1 MEGAR
6 VLKIAA
12 YQYDISQ
19 DILKNYNEIENAIIE
34 ARKKD
39 VDLIVFPE
47 CCLTG
52 YPPRDIP
59 RADLVNFDLV
69 KETCSKIQI
78 LSNELRISVLVGT
91 VCKDNGQ
98 IYNRAV
104 LFRPEMETS
113 HYDKRALWGWDRDNF
128 TPGEGGGIIE
138 YGDIKIGIRICF
150 EVRFPEYFRELYT
163 EKTDINIVMFYDV
176 SDYDDLD
183 RYQMIKGHL
192 QTRAVE
198 NVTTTI
204 SVNSISPY
212 QTAPTAVFGKSG
224 QVYAECERNR
234 NGFLIYEYNNQTD
247 DFGERGRREIS
258 DQIVNSWK

>member
-1 MEGAR
+1 M
-6 VLKIAA
+6 KIAA
-12 YQYDISQ
+12 YQFEISRE
-19 DILKNYNEIENAIIE
+19 ILTNYKEIENAIIE
-34 ARKKD
+34 AKKQE

-59 RADLVNFDLV
+59 RADLVNFELV
-69 KETCSKIQI
+69 KETCTQI
-78 LSNELRISVLVGT
+78 KKLSNELQISVLIGT
-91 VCKDNGQ
+91 IYKDNNQ

-104 LFRPEMETS
+104 LFRPEMKTS
-113 HYDKRALWGWDRDNF
+113 HYDKRALWGWDKDNF
-128 TPGEGGGIIE
+128 SAGENKGIIE
-138 YGDIKIGIRICF
+138 FGDIKIGIRICF
-150 EVRFPEYFRELYT
+150 EVRFPEYFRELYR
-163 EKTDINIVMFYDV
+163 EKTDINIVIFYDV

-204 SVNSISPY
+204 SVNAISPY

-224 QVYAECERNR
+224 QVYAECVRNKT
-234 NGFLIYEYNNQTD
+234 GFVIFEYDKKTD
-247 DFGERGRREIS
+247 DFGECGRRVIS
-258 DQIVNSWK
+258 NQLTNS

>member
-1 MEGAR
+1 M
-6 VLKIAA
+6 KIAA
-12 YQYDISQ
+12 YQFEISQ
-19 DILKNYNEIENAIIE
+19 DILKNYSEIENAIIE
-34 ARKKD
+34 AKKQE

-59 RADLVNFDLV
+59 RAGLVNFELV
-69 KETCSKIQI
+69 SETCTKIQK
-78 LSNELRISVLVGT
+78 LSNELQISVLIGT
-91 VCKDNGQ
+91 IYKDNNQ

-104 LFRPEMETS
+104 LFRTEMKTS
-113 HYDKRALWGWDRDNF
+113 HYDKRALWGWDKDNF
-128 TPGEGGGIIE
+128 SVGENKGIVE
-138 YGDIKIGIRICF
+138 FGDIKIGIRICF
-150 EVRFPEYFRELYT
+150 EVRFPEHFRELYT

-204 SVNSISPY
+204 SVNAISPY

-224 QVYAECERNR
+224 QVYAECERNKT
-234 NGFLIYEYNNQTD
+234 GFVIFEYDKKTD

-258 DQIVNSWK
+258 NQIVNTLK